1 MIERYKKN
9 EPSIKKIIRSAV
21 INHVTL
27 HVGDIYIHR
36 YATTF
41 SLIVTC
47 SSSPKSTISP
57 SLTSL
62 ISFLEVSVVETW
74 KFAFSIIYI
83 LEDVSYFGV
92 LQLFSIL

>member
-1 MIERYKKN
+1 MW
-9 EPSIKKIIRSAV
+9 
-21 INHVTL
+21 
-27 HVGDIYIHR
+27 DIYIYIDMPQHL
-36 YATTF
+36 A
-41 SLIVTC
+41 
-47 SSSPKSTISP
+47 SSSLVHSLTQVNDFSP